1 LYTLVW
7 TDFIS
12 NCIPS
17 VLDHFRPT
25 GMPTFLLSS
34 LFLVCSF
41 LSLLITALIT
51 GCFAFPI
58 LYSENVCLDFS
69 YSDSPF
75 IVWITANIISNFY
88 WSPSIFQALAWYRL
102 FLILKATWQDRYYY
116 PFFIAEEAEMQGV
129 LFRSCWRWH
138 GTLVS
143 DFKSK
148 AGVVSAVK
156 LHMCVCVCVCVRE
169 GMQEEKILQWL

>member
-1 LYTLVW
+1 
-7 TDFIS
+7 
-12 NCIPS
+12 
-17 VLDHFRPT
+17 
-25 GMPTFLLSS
+25 MFLLVS
-34 LFLVCSF
+34 VNHSF
-41 LSLLITALIT
+41 NNRM
-51 GCFAFPI
+51 FAFPI

-138 GTLVS
+138 RTLVS

-156 LHMCVCVCVCVRE
+156 LHVCVCVW
-169 GMQEEKILQWL
+169 EKGCRGRRFYSDYKKRGSFACTFSYFVPLLLF